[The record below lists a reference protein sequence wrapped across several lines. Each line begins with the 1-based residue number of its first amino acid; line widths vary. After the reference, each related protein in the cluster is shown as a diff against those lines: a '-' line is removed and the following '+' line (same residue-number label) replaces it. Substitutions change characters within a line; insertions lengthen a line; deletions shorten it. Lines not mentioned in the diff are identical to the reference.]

1 MTGKKPLQH
10 LLLGIA
16 VPSLL
21 AVSCSA
27 VAEVNLFRY
36 QNEDSYRLEAAQ
48 VFRMRKTIP
57 DVNLRKVLKPVVGKT
72 FYSQQDY
79 LSSLE
84 QLLGDEL
91 VSQHQA
97 IFLDK
102 AVKPHRNLSI
112 DVLSDDIVQ
121 VAFKAQPTN
130 QPLPTTELID
140 ITQLKGPSRLDEHK
154 NGFETS
160 QLKVT
165 VNPQSLCVSL
175 ASKKNGKLS
184 EICPDRSNSFTLN
197 SEGDYQLNGLG
208 QEFHDPGELNTNWNG
223 FKRQGGNKME
233 GYQGGGTGN
242 TQFPILYAMNS
253 QQKNYALYLDTVYSA
268 TWDFTKSPWKI
279 SQLEGEPSLLF
290 MAGGDL
296 PELRQKYM
304 AMVGNPLV
312 PPRKLFGMWLSEY
325 GFDNWQEL
333 DDKLSTLKQVDFP
346 IDGVV
351 MDLQW
356 FGNVEPFSST
366 SQMGTL
372 TWDRENFP
380 APQQKIK
387 ALKEQGVGMMLIE
400 ESYVSDG
407 LEEYGPLAE
416 KGYMVKD
423 PKTGEP
429 IDTDPNGYGYWW
441 GKGGMLDW
449 TNVAAG
455 NEWHDWKRK
464 PLIEMGV
471 IGHWT
476 DLGEPEMYNPLGVYT
491 NGESQN
497 AVQNI
502 YNYKWLESIYNGYQR
517 NETSVRP
524 FMMTRSG
531 APGIQRFGATM
542 WSADIGT
549 NLESLAT
556 QYSMQPN
563 MMLSGIDY
571 YSSDIGGFHRKALSV
586 VPDKREAALNET
598 YTQWFAYSS
607 LFEVPVRPHTEN
619 LCNCKETAPDRI
631 GDLASNKANIKLR
644 YQLIPY
650 LYSLAHRANIAAEP
664 VYPSMDYYFGDD
676 AKAHNLAAQKMMGK
690 DLMGAAIAKMDQT
703 AVDVYLPSGQWFDY
717 RTGEMITG
725 KGEWLKQLP
734 VYKDGVLTLPL
745 FARDGAI
752 IPVNPQ
758 QEMPLSS
765 DVPLTMAA
773 RIYGQNG
780 AFTLYEDDGATNAYL
795 KGEVR
800 KTTLA
805 VQETA
810 NGVQLKVSTSG
821 DYANAPQS
829 RPVHI
834 EWFGLQEKVEA
845 VKLNG
850 KAISGWKQQGNRV
863 VIEHSALPV
872 KQQLTLSV
880 TFS

>member
-10 LLLGIA
+10 WMLGIA

-21 AVSCSA
+21 AVSCSSF
-27 VAEVNLFRY
+27 AEVAHYRY
-36 QNEDSYRLEAAQ
+36 QNEGSYKLEAAQ
-48 VFRMRKTIP
+48 VFRMRKAIP
-57 DVNLRKVLKPVVGKT
+57 EVNLRKALKPLLGKT
-72 FYSQQDY
+72 YYSQEAF
-79 LSSLE
+79 LASLK
-84 QLLGDEL
+84 QQLGDEVL
-91 VSQHQA
+91 AQHQA
-97 IFLDK
+97 TFLDK
-102 AVKPHRNLSI
+102 ASRPQRHVAI

-121 VAFKAQPTN
+121 LAFKSQSEN
-130 QPLPTTELID
+130 EPLPTTELIN
-140 ITQLKGPSRLDEHK
+140 ISHLNGPSALEETRD
-154 NGFETS
+154 GFATTNL
-160 QLKVT
+160 QVA
-165 VNPQSLCVSL
+165 VDPQSLCVSL
-175 ASKKNGKLS
+175 ASKKQGQLS
-184 EICPDRSNSFTLN
+184 EICPDKSNSFTLQSN
-197 SEGDYQLNGLG
+197 GNYQLNGLG
-208 QEFHDPGELNTNWNG
+208 QEFHDPGKLNTNWLG

-242 TQFPILYAMNS
+242 TQFPILYAMNP
-253 QQKNYALYLDTVYSA
+253 QQQNYALYLDTVYSA
-268 TWDFTKSPWKI
+268 NWDFTRSPWKI
-279 SQLEGEPSLLF
+279 SQLEGEPSFLF

-296 PELRQKYM
+296 PELRKKYM
-304 AMVGNPLV
+304 SLVGNPLV

-333 DDKLSTLKQVDFP
+333 DDKLATLKKVDFP

-356 FGNVEPFSST
+356 FGNVTAFSST

-380 APQQKIK
+380 APEQKIQ

-407 LEEYGPLAE
+407 LEEYAPLAE
-416 KGYMVKD
+416 KGYLVKD
-423 PKTGEP
+423 PQTGKA

-455 NEWHDWKRK
+455 DKWHDWKRN
-464 PLIEMGV
+464 PLIEMGI

-476 DLGEPEMYNPLGVYT
+476 DLGEPEMYNARGVYAD
-491 NGESQN
+491 GRAQN
-497 AVQNI
+497 DVHNI

-517 NETSVRP
+517 HNTAVRP

-549 NLESLAT
+549 NLESLAS
-556 QYSMQPN
+556 QFSMQPN
-563 MMLSGIDY
+563 MVLSGIDY
-571 YSSDIGGFHRKALSV
+571 YSSDIGGFHRSALSV
-586 VPDKREAALNET
+586 KPEERDAALKET

-631 GDLASNKANIKLR
+631 GDLASNKASIKLR
-644 YQLIPY
+644 YQMIPY
-650 LYSLAHRANIAAEP
+650 LYSLAHRANAAAEP
-664 VYPSMDYYFGDD
+664 VFPSMDYYFGDD
-676 AKAHNLAAQKMMGK
+676 ANARNLAAQKMIGK
-690 DLMGAAIAKMDQT
+690 DLVGAAIAKMGQST
-703 AVDVYLPSGQWFDY
+703 VDVYLPRGNWFDY
-717 RTGEMITG
+717 RTGKMTAS
-725 KGEWLKQLP
+725 KGEWLKAQSA
-734 VYKDGVLTLPL
+734 YDNGVLSLPL

-758 QEMPLSS
+758 LEMPLTS
-765 DVPLTMAA
+765 DVPLTLAA
-773 RIYGQNG
+773 RVYGHNG

-795 KGEVR
+795 KGELR

-805 VQETA
+805 AKDVD
-810 NGVQLKVSTSG
+810 NGVQLQITTSG

-829 RPVHI
+829 RPLQI
-834 EWFGLQEKVEA
+834 EWFGLQQKVKA
-845 VKLNG
+845 VTLNG
-850 KAISGWKQQGNRV
+850 KAISGWKQQDNRL

-872 KQQLTLSV
+872 KQELNLTVS
-880 TFS
+880 FG